1 MKKGILY
8 LGLFLCAYSCTKSE
22 RHSTQLVTK
31 SENTAVKSIVTDTA
45 TINGIHFELIDNK
58 GIAELQVK
66 SGYTNI
72 EGKIKMTPPCYFVRY
87 DHKLR
92 IHQYTDIGI
101 LASIMILGDPLQS
114 KNDSGKKIFCGKTL
128 QGITLKNDNKIRI
141 STRVINAGQFCLDSW
156 VDEKEFSSFA
166 TEPN

>member
-1 MKKGILY
+1 MVKFDNLWRNHPGKGSHPCNVALKDILY

-31 SENTAVKSIVTDTA
+31 SENTAVKSIITDTA
-45 TINGIHFELIDNK
+45 TINGIQFELIDNK

-101 LASIMILGDPLQS
+101 LASVMILGDPLQS
-114 KNDSGKKIFCGKTL
+114 KMIPEKKY
-128 QGITLKNDNKIRI
+128 
-141 STRVINAGQFCLDSW
+141 SA
-156 VDEKEFSSFA
+156 EKLCRA
-166 TEPN
+166 LP